1 MHTTL
6 HGAPIR
12 EDGERIA
19 CPGCGERLGHQYP
32 QLIHSTNRGRVWI
45 GVAFAIRCERCGGVW
60 LTPSLEGQATA
71 DSPLKRLTLR
81 LLEEPAPFPF
91 SEPGA

>member
-1 MHTTL
+1 MHTL
-6 HGAPIR
+6 DGAPIR

-32 QLIHSTNRGRVWI
+32 QLVHSRVRTNTGSMRVWI
-45 GVAFAIRCERCGGVW
+45 GVAFAIRCERCGTTW
-60 LTPSLEGQATA
+60 LTPSLADQLAA

-81 LLEEPAPFPF
+81 LLESPG
-91 SEPGA
+91 SEGPS